1 MNQYNTIRLLILND
15 SRSEAER
22 LISMLHNSGRPVRAQ
37 HVESEDVLNKLLQEK
52 SWDLMIALDTT
63 QNLLPSTAIKA
74 IHRLNKDVPMILLTD
89 EEGSK
94 PVVAGMKLG
103 AQDVVRLDEDQHL
116 LLVIQKEMKNHD
128 ERSKRRLIERR
139 HKEIERR
146 NQQLLDSSRDGIAFI
161 QDGMFL
167 YANDSFA
174 ELMEYETR
182 DELECLPVID
192 ITAKSDQDKVKQL
205 LKNFL
210 LKTDDLVTTK
220 FEFTA
225 VNANNNEKKLRIN
238 VSKSNYDEETC
249 IQFLI
254 QSKAVDS
261 EELEAQLEQIKSQD
275 LATGLFNKN
284 HLIESLEQ
292 VVDNAIKKG
301 INSALIHIG
310 IDNFTETVHSKLGI
324 TSTDIV
330 VGTIANHAKSLI
342 KEGDILCRFG
352 EDSFMLLVPKI
363 DAGTAVK
370 RGEALCKKMRE
381 YIVDIEGSTLHF
393 NYNVGISLIT
403 ETSANSETPINHAL
417 KALELAQKA
426 NKEDSEVLAKIY
438 EPETKA
444 ATKASV
450 TQMVQ
455 SALDQGKFKL
465 LFQPILSLRGSE
477 MEHYEILLR
486 MLNNDDEE
494 ISPNDFLAS
503 AAKMG
508 ITTKID
514 RWVILKSIKVLSEH
528 RAKGHQTRLILN
540 LSRESLLDATLPP
553 WLAVAFRAA
562 KLPTSAIIFQLK
574 EIDINDHL
582 NVANTFTKQL
592 KEMGCECS
600 ISSFGCA
607 LNPFNTLKSVSTSH
621 VKIDGSFTQDLQN
634 NPDSA
639 DVLNEIV
646 SELHQQDK
654 ITIVPFVEN
663 ATVLSK
669 LWQTG
674 VHYIQG
680 YYLQEPSDSMNYDFD
695 MES

>member
-1 MNQYNTIRLLILND
+1 MNQHNTIRLLILND

-37 HVESEDVLNKLLQEK
+37 HVESEEALQKLLQEK
-52 SWDLMIALDTT
+52 SWDLMIAFDSTT
-63 QNLLPSTAIKA
+63 NLPPANAFKA
-74 IHRLNKDVPMILLTD
+74 IQRLNKDVPAILLTD
-89 EEGSK
+89 DEGSK
-94 PVVAGMKLG
+94 AIVDGMKLG
-103 AQDVVRLDEDQHL
+103 AQDVIRLDEDQHL
-116 LLVIQKEMKNHD
+116 LLAIQRETRNHD
-128 ERSKRRLIERR
+128 ERSKRRFAERR
-139 HKEIERR
+139 QKEIERR

-174 ELMEYETR
+174 ELLDHESS
-182 DELECLPVID
+182 DGLECMPVID
-192 ITAKSDQDKVKQL
+192 ITAKSDQDKVKQF

-225 VNANNNEKKLRIN
+225 ITAQNEEKKIRIQ

-254 QSKAVDS
+254 HTKAVDS

-284 HLIESLEQ
+284 YLIDALEE
-292 VVDNAIKKG
+292 VVDNALKKG
-301 INSALIHIG
+301 INSALFHIG
-310 IDNFTETVHSKLGI
+310 IDKFTETVHAKLSI
-324 TSTDIV
+324 ASTDIV
-330 VGTIANHAKSLI
+330 VGTIANHAKSLV
-342 KEGDILCRFG
+342 KKGDTLCRYG

-370 RGEALCKKMRE
+370 RAEVLCKKMRE
-381 YIVDIEGSTLHF
+381 YVVDIEGSTLHF
-393 NYNVGISLIT
+393 NYNIGISLIT
-403 ETSANSETPINHAL
+403 ETSANSEIPIQHAL
-417 KALELAQKA
+417 KALTLAQKA
-426 NKEDSEVLAKIY
+426 NEADPEILAKIY
-438 EPETKA
+438 EPESKAETKA
-444 ATKASV
+444 DV
-450 TQMVQ
+450 VQMVQ
-455 SALDQGKFKL
+455 SALDKGKFKL

-477 MEHYEILLR
+477 MEHYEVLLR
-486 MLNNDDEE
+486 MIDHDGTE
-494 ISPNDFLAS
+494 ISPNDFLSS

-508 ITTKID
+508 ATTKID
-514 RWVILKSIKVLSEH
+514 RWVILESIKVLSEH
-528 RAKGHQTRLILN
+528 RSNGHQTRLILN
-540 LSRESLLDATLPP
+540 LSRESLLDATLAP
-553 WLAVAFRAA
+553 WLAVAFKAA
-562 KLPTSAIIFQLK
+562 KLPTSAIVFQLR

-582 NVANTFTKQL
+582 NVASTFTKQI
-592 KEMGCECS
+592 KELGCECS

-607 LNPFNTLKSVSTSH
+607 LNPFNTLKSVIVSH

-634 NPDSA
+634 NPDSTDA
-639 DVLNEIV
+639 LNEIV

-654 ITIVPFVEN
+654 VTIVPFVEN

-680 YYLQEPSDSMNYDFD
+680 YYLQEPTDSMNYDFD